1 LSHQPNIHPG
11 NIPAPGRVMSLVHKG
26 LGRHAGVWSA
36 AAVLLGQ
43 TAIGAG
49 CQPIQT
55 GFDSPA
61 PTKRIDA
68 IVQAS
73 ELQDTDS
80 LGRLIEQLESEDPAA
95 RMLAIRALE
104 IRTGTTLGYDHAA
117 PRWQRIEAVNRW
129 INYLNEREATPTA
142 TEHNANGQAP
152 SDQPMKNTGQVTPM
166 ID

>member
-1 LSHQPNIHPG
+1 
-11 NIPAPGRVMSLVHKG
+11 M
-26 LGRHAGVWSA
+26 
-36 AAVLLGQ
+36 LLGL

-68 IVQAS
+68 IVGAS
-73 ELQDTDS
+73 ELQDTES

-104 IRTGTTLGYDHAA
+104 SRTGATLGYNHAA

-129 INYLNEREATPTA
+129 IEYLNEQEAAEPEP
-142 TEHNANGQAP
+142 EHSANG
-152 SDQPMKNTGQVTPM
+152 
-166 ID
+166 